1 MKIKE
6 GEQLPKADFF
16 YLDDN
21 NTVQTVDTN
30 SLFKGHKA
38 IIFGVPGAFTKVC
51 SAQHLPGYV
60 KHFEE
65 AKTKGVTKIICLSVN
80 DPNVMQAWGEAHDA
94 KGKVLM
100 LGDPFC
106 KFTKSIGAEID
117 RNEKGLGMRSSRYS
131 MLIEEGVVTRIKEET
146 DPAVCEI
153 SAAENFLKEI

>member
-1 MKIKE
+1 MKIKK
-6 GEQLPKADFF
+6 GEKLPAADFF

-21 NTVQTVDTN
+21 NALQKIDTN

-51 SAQHLPGYV
+51 SGIHLPGYV
-60 KHFEE
+60 KNFEV
-65 AKTKGVTKIICLSVN
+65 AKKKGITKIICLSVN
-80 DPNVMQAWGEAHDA
+80 DPNVMQAWGEVHGAG
-94 KGKVLM
+94 GKILM

-117 RNEKGLGMRSSRYS
+117 RNEKGLGMRSTRYT
-131 MLIEEGVVTRIKEET
+131 MLVEEGIATRIKEESN
-146 DPAVCEI
+146 AGVCEI

>member
-6 GEQLPKADFF
+6 GEKLPTADFF

-21 NTVQTVDTN
+21 DAIQKIDTN
-30 SLFKGHKA
+30 ALLKGHKA

-51 SAQHLPGYV
+51 SARHLPGYV
-60 KHFEE
+60 KNFEE
-65 AKTKGVTKIICLSVN
+65 AKKKGITKIICLSVN
-80 DPNVMQAWGEAHDA
+80 DPNVMKAWGNVHNA

-100 LGDPFC
+100 LGDPYC

-117 RNEKGLGMRSSRYS
+117 RNEKGLGMRSARYT
-131 MLIEEGVVTRIKEET
+131 MLVEEGVATRIKEES
-146 DPAVCEI
+146 DAAICEV

>member
-6 GEQLPKADFF
+6 GEKLPAADFF

-21 NTVQTVDTN
+21 NNLQKIDTK
-30 SLFKGHKA
+30 SLFEGHKA

-51 SAQHLPGYV
+51 SAKHLPGYV
-60 KHFEE
+60 KNFET
-65 AKTKGVTKIICLSVN
+65 AKEKGVTKIICLSVN
-80 DPNVMQAWGEAHDA
+80 DPNVMQAWGEAHGA
-94 KGKVLM
+94 RGKILM

-117 RNEKGLGMRSSRYS
+117 RNEKGLGMRSARYT
-131 MLIEEGVVTRIKEET
+131 MLVEEGVATRIKEES
-146 DPAVCEI
+146 DAAICEV

>member
-1 MKIKE
+1 MKIKK
-6 GEQLPKADFF
+6 GDRLPVADFF

-21 NTVQTVDTN
+21 NTLQKVDTN

-51 SAQHLPGYV
+51 SAKHLPGYV
-60 KHFEE
+60 KNFEV
-65 AKTKGVTKIICLSVN
+65 AKEKGVTKIICLSVN
-80 DPNVMQAWGEAHDA
+80 DPNVMQAWGEVHGAR
-94 KGKVLM
+94 GKILM

-117 RNEKGLGMRSSRYS
+117 RNEKGLGMRSARYT
-131 MLIEEGVVTRIKEET
+131 MLIEEGVVTRIKEES
-146 DPAVCEI
+146 DAAVCEI

>member
-6 GEQLPKADFF
+6 GEKLPSADFF

-21 NTVQTVDTN
+21 HAVQKVDTN

-38 IIFGVPGAFTKVC
+38 IIFGVPGAFTKIC
-51 SAQHLPGYV
+51 SAKHLPGYV
-60 KHFEE
+60 KNFEE
-65 AKTKGVTKIICLSVN
+65 AKKKGVTKIICLSVN
-80 DPNVMQAWGEAHDA
+80 DPNVMQAWGDAHDTR
-94 KGKVLM
+94 GKILM

-117 RNEKGLGMRSSRYS
+117 RNEKGLGMRSSRYT
-131 MLIEEGVVTRIKEET
+131 MLVVEGVVTKIKEESDAGT
-146 DPAVCEI
+146 CEI

>member
-6 GEQLPKADFF
+6 GEKLPTADFF

-21 NTVQTVDTN
+21 NDVQKVDTN

-117 RNEKGLGMRSSRYS
+117 RNEKGLGMRSSRYT
-131 MLIEEGVVTRIKEET
+131 MLMEDGVVTRIKSES
-146 DPAVCEI
+146 DAGICEI
-153 SAAENFLKEI
+153 SDAENFLKEI

>member
-6 GEQLPKADFF
+6 GEKLPTVDLF

-21 NTVQTVDTN
+21 NTVQKVDTN

-38 IIFGVPGAFTKVC
+38 IMFGVPGAFTKVC

-60 KHFEE
+60 KHSEE
-65 AKTKGVTKIICLSVN
+65 AKKKGITKIICLSVN
-80 DPNVMQAWGEAHDA
+80 DPNVMQAWGEVHDA

-106 KFTKSIGAEID
+106 QFTKSIGAEID
-117 RNEKGLGMRSSRYS
+117 RNEKGLGMRSSRYT
-131 MLIEEGVVTRIKEET
+131 MLVKDGVVSKIKLESN
-146 DPAVCEI
+146 AGICEV

>member
-6 GEQLPKADFF
+6 GEKLPTADFF

-21 NTVQTVDTN
+21 DAIQKVDTN
-30 SLFKGHKA
+30 ALLKGHKA

-65 AKTKGVTKIICLSVN
+65 AKKKGITKIICLSVN
-80 DPNVMQAWGEAHDA
+80 DPNVMQAWGEVHDA

-106 KFTKSIGAEID
+106 QFTKSIGAEID
-117 RNEKGLGMRSSRYS
+117 RNEKGLGMRSSRYT
-131 MLIEEGVVTRIKEET
+131 MLVKDGVVSKIKLESN
-146 DPAVCEI
+146 AGICEV